1 MSMILTRRAFHLL
14 AVALLAFALAA
25 TLSACGKKGDLE
37 EPKNE
42 KIQFPRNYP
51 R

>member
-1 MSMILTRRAFHLL
+1 MSARAWRLMILVVLT
-14 AVALLAFALAA
+14 FALAA
-25 TLSACGKKGDLE
+25 PLSACGKKGDLE
-37 EPKNE
+37 EPEGE